1 MVAKLRLGTIAH
13 TNGTTAA
20 TIDASG
26 RVLTPARPAFS
37 VKRINSGGGT
47 DLSGHITFD
56 TVTVNVG
63 SCWDGTNKFQAP
75 IAGVYFFSFVGFT
88 CSSGG
93 NAQADTTAI
102 KAYIEQDTDSSFGS
116 PSMVASTY
124 TYINGTAGFF
134 NVSMSGVASLAANEY
149 VRVNIGEGHIYTSTL
164 ASNYPPIFSGFLIG

>member
-1 MVAKLRLGTIAH
+1 MSTLKVETISH
-13 TNGTTAA
+13 TNNTTGL
-20 TIDASG
+20 TIDSSG

-47 DLSGHITFD
+47 DLSGHITFN
-56 TVTVNVG
+56 TVTANVG

-93 NAQADTTAI
+93 NAQADNTAV

-124 TYINGTAGFF
+124 TYIFGTVGFF
-134 NVSMSGVASLAANEY
+134 NVACSGVASLVANEY
-149 VRVNIGEGHIYTSTL
+149 VRVNIGAGHIYTSTL
-164 ASNYPPIFSGFLIG
+164 ASHYPPIFSGFLIG

>member
-1 MVAKLRLGTIAH
+1 MSTLKVQEIQH
-13 TNGTTAA
+13 TGGTTAQ
-20 TIDASG
+20 TIDSSG
-26 RVLTPARPAFS
+26 RILTPARPAFS

-134 NVSMSGVASLAANEY
+134 NVACSGVASLVANEY
-149 VRVNIGEGHIYTSTL
+149 VRVNIGTGHIYTSTL
-164 ASNYPPIFSGFLIG
+164 ASHYPPIFSGFLIG